1 MADYISVYPPAH
13 NDTYVKATTYVS
25 VDYYP
30 HFATD
35 PAKSVTG
42 SAANNAW
49 MSTTWEVET
58 KFNIDLGE
66 SRAVSRLYLENF
78 HYTGSSTRIGIR
90 EFELYG
96 TNDLDAFAN
105 TTFSDLTDLTLLDSF
120 EATRHPDVDVADP
133 QYFLVSSPGDYRYYV
148 IRILT
153 GHDTVSVGFRR
164 VELQITVET
173 SNLVLPSI
181 EAAGT
186 GGGVGTVALPSFS
199 VSGNSGGVGTVALPP
214 FSVSGNSGGIGTV
227 ALPSFSVSSAGG
239 GVGNLAVPVLS
250 VSGSGRNTNLASI
263 GGAIPYEI
271 TGGFEIVSLTPIQ
284 IGGTIPYTITGGFQ
298 MDRTEI
304 GGTIPYEITGGLD
317 IHSEILIALAGTIPY
332 TITGGFDVSP
342 HAPVSLIG
350 GIPYTLIGGFAITSG
365 VSDVDIGGTIPYTI
379 EGGFGIKSHA
389 AMEIEGTIP
398 YTLIGGFTIDSGD
411 SCGSVLQY
419 SEGTIC

>member
-13 NDTYVKATTYVS
+13 NDTYVKATTYV
-25 VDYYP
+25 DEIYYP

-78 HYTGSSTRIGIR
+78 HYTGSSTFRGIR

-153 GHDTVSVGFRR
+153 GHGTVNVGFRR

-186 GGGVGTVALPSFS
+186 GGGVGTVALPPFS

-214 FSVSGNSGGIGTV
+214 FSVS
-227 ALPSFSVSSAGG
+227 SAGG
-239 GVGNLAVPVLS
+239 GVGNLAVSVLS

-317 IHSEILIALAGTIPY
+317 IHSEILIGLSGIIPY

-342 HAPVSLIG
+342 HIPVSLVG
-350 GIPYTLIGGFAITSG
+350 NIPYVLTGGFAVVSG
-365 VSDVDIGGTIPYTI
+365 VSDIDIEGTIPYTVT
-379 EGGFGIKSHA
+379 GGFGIKSRA

-398 YTLIGGFTIDSGD
+398 YTLTGGFTIDSGE
-411 SCGSVLQY
+411 SCGSVLRY
-419 SEGTIC
+419 SEDTIC